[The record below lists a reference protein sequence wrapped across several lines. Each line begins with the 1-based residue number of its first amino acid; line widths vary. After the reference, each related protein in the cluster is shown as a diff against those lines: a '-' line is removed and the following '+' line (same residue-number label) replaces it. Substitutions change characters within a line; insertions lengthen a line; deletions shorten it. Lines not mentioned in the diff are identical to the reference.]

1 MSDNSAA
8 ADAMPV
14 RRALQRCSSGPG
26 CPCASHSDDSS
37 SAARSPPSGSPSR
50 SRSASTENTNSGDSI
65 NDNGSYRFTDSEIKR
80 AFLNEQALL
89 SSLYSLIHGVIS
101 RAVKMY
107 FLHFVVMTVFVQVV
121 DQR

>member
-65 NDNGSYRFTDSEIKR
+65 NDNGSYRFTDSEVVGTPSYMCPELFTDIPYGPLAQWFCK
-80 AFLNEQALL
+80 LPCSQPLL
-89 SSLYSLIHGVIS
+89 
-101 RAVKMY
+101 
-107 FLHFVVMTVFVQVV
+107 F
-121 DQR
+121 

>member
-65 NDNGSYRFTDSEIKR
+65 NDNGSYRFTDSESGKDVFPTFRRHDSLCSGCGSEMNKR
-80 AFLNEQALL
+80 G
-89 SSLYSLIHGVIS
+89 SLVHWLPIRRMH
-101 RAVKMY
+101 
-107 FLHFVVMTVFVQVV
+107 
-121 DQR
+121 